1 MRKAFKRAVFAG
13 MLAGLAYAV
22 WRAIQARV
30 PAPANDVAWDTAP
43 FPFPPVPRPGSDRH
57 ERTAP
62 PPSGTGD
69 EPATWVEPVDGACPA
84 SHPVKA
90 KLSSGIFHVPGGQ
103 NYDRTHADRCYV
115 DEGAATADGLPQVAA
130 LSAAAATSLL
140 EVDRACRAHA
150 GFVHERRARS
160 RAARASRWRCP
171 SARPRRS
178 GSGRRGSRRC

>member
-13 MLAGLAYAV
+13 MLAGLAYAL

-43 FPFPPVPRPGSDRH
+43 FPFPPVPRPGPIATS
-57 ERTAP
+57 EPAPATAGP
-62 PPSGTGD
+62 APGD
-69 EPATWVEPVDGACPA
+69 EQATWVEPVDGACPA

-115 DEGAATADGLPQVAA
+115 DEGAATSDGLRKSQ
-130 LSAAAATSLL
+130 
-140 EVDRACRAHA
+140 R
-150 GFVHERRARS
+150 
-160 RAARASRWRCP
+160 
-171 SARPRRS
+171 
-178 GSGRRGSRRC
+178 